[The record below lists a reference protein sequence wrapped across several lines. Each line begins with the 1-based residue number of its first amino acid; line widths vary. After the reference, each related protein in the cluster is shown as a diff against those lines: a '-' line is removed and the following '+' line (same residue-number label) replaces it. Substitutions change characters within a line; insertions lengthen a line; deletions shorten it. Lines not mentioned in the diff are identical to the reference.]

1 MKPRCTWSG
10 YLKLSLVTVPIRVYT
25 AISTTEKISFNQL
38 HKTCHQRVRQK
49 LVCPVHGEVSR
60 EDLVKGYEYTTDKF
74 VVVNE
79 IEIEAVRL
87 ETTSTIDIVKFVRPE
102 EIDPMYLDIPYYVGP
117 DGPVA
122 EEGFAV
128 VIEALRRAKRIG
140 IGRVVLA
147 GKEKLVALKPHDKGL
162 LFFTLRY
169 STEVRPATPYFEDI
183 PQRRPDPAQV
193 ALAQK
198 LIENKSSTL
207 NVAEFSDRHQAAV
220 LELLKAKI
228 DGTEPVLVQRNGTSP
243 VISLMEAL
251 RKSVEQYAERAEP
264 VTRRNGR
271 KKVALAA

>member
-10 YLKLSLVTVPIRVYT
+10 YLKLSLVTVAIRVYS
-25 AISTTEKISFNQL
+25 AISAVEKISFNQL

-49 LVCPVHGEVSR
+49 LVCPVHGEVTR
-60 EDLVKGYEYTTDKF
+60 EDLVKGYEYATDKF

-79 IEIEAVRL
+79 NELEAIRL
-87 ETTSTIDIVKFVRPE
+87 ETTSTIDIVQFVRPE
-102 EIDPMYLDIPYYVGP
+102 ELDPMFLDVPYYVGP

-128 VIEALRRAKRIG
+128 VVEALRRAKRIG
-140 IGRVVLA
+140 IGRVVLG
-147 GKEKLVALKPHDKGL
+147 GKEKLVAVKPHGKGL
-162 LFFTLRY
+162 VFFTVRY
-169 STEVRPATPYFEDI
+169 AAEVRAATLFFEDI
-183 PQRRPDPAQV
+183 PEHRPDPTQL

-198 LIENKSSTL
+198 LIETKSRPL
-207 NVAEFSDRHQAAV
+207 NLAEFEDRHQAAV
-220 LELLKAKI
+220 LGLIKGKI
-228 DGTEPVLVQRNGTSP
+228 DGTQPVLVQRNGTSP

-251 RKSVEQYAERAEP
+251 RRSVEQHAKESEA